1 MALTQFE
8 MNTITT
14 EKQLTKAIEYLKD
27 SNNNI
32 LMNNCKSYMKIGNR
46 EVETYFN
53 SIIYSEDKEAMFLL
67 TQNGEISNELLEHTL
82 LKNNIP
88 FHKIEYLKEKE
99 NTSLEKEIWF
109 AKGKKEVSKALEDSK
124 EKGFDTCTFYPKMK
138 GSLDLYYFLE
148 SEEKEVFDKRKME
161 GVIELEDKLIVLL
174 QSEKRS
180 KMLYQQLFQMLWTDN
195 KNVAIDWNDQLHFFE
210 KPKQYKKE
218 Q

>member
-1 MALTQFE
+1 MAPTKFE

-14 EKQLTKAIEYLKD
+14 EKQLKKAMENLKD
-27 SNNNI
+27 SNTNI

-53 SIIYSEDKEAMFLL
+53 SIIYSEDKETMFLL
-67 TQNGEISNELLEHTL
+67 TQNGEVSNRLLEDSL
-82 LKNNIP
+82 IENNIP
-88 FHKIEYLKEKE
+88 FHKVDYLKEEDNK
-99 NTSLEKEIWF
+99 SLEKEIWF

-138 GSLDLYYFLE
+138 GSLELYYSLE
-148 SEEKEVFDKRKME
+148 SDEKEVFDKRKME

-174 QSEKRS
+174 QSEERS

>member
-1 MALTQFE
+1 
-8 MNTITT
+8 
-14 EKQLTKAIEYLKD
+14 
-27 SNNNI
+27 
-32 LMNNCKSYMKIGNR
+32 
-46 EVETYFN
+46 
-53 SIIYSEDKEAMFLL
+53 MFLL
-67 TQNGEISNELLEHTL
+67 TQNGEVSNKLLEDTL
-82 LKNNIP
+82 LENNIP
-88 FHKIEYLKEKE
+88 FHKVDYLKENDNK
-99 NTSLEKEIWF
+99 SLEKEIWF

-138 GSLDLYYFLE
+138 GSLDLYYSLE
-148 SEEKEVFDKRKME
+148 SDEKEVFDKRKME

-174 QSEKRS
+174 QSEERS

>member
-1 MALTQFE
+1 MAPTQFE

-46 EVETYFN
+46 EVETFFN
-53 SIIYSEDKEAMFLL
+53 CIIYSEDKEAMFLL
-67 TQNGEISNELLEHTL
+67 TQNGEVSNRLLEDTL
-82 LKNNIP
+82 LENNIP
-88 FHKIEYLKEKE
+88 FHKVDYLKENDNK
-99 NTSLEKEIWF
+99 SLEKEIWF

-138 GSLDLYYFLE
+138 GSLELYYSLE
-148 SEEKEVFDKRKME
+148 SDEKEVFDKRKME

-174 QSEKRS
+174 QSEERS